1 MTGTQSTADCG
12 ANMFTDGTDVNDSG
26 SAGTEEA
33 NDAAALRAAQ
43 VAEAQQAT
51 AE

>member
-1 MTGTQSTADCG
+1 
-12 ANMFTDGTDVNDSG
+12 MFTDGSDANDSG
-26 SAGTEEA
+26 QTSTEEA
-33 NDAAALRAAQ
+33 NNAAALRAAQ